1 MHELKL
7 DRVYKRRRIA
17 HPILQV
23 QFFNIGKATDDI
35 LNIFAPSPLV
45 RDMPS
50 LATVRSADQKLA
62 TAIDSEAF
70 HQLIVLGTIAASLLI
85 FLVVR
90 KMTGL

>member
-7 DRVYKRRRIA
+7 ERVYKRKKA
-17 HPILQV
+17 HPIVPV
-23 QFFNIGKATDDI
+23 QFFKIGKAIDDI
-35 LNIFAPSPLV
+35 LNISAPSPLV
-45 RDMPS
+45 RDRPS
-50 LATVRSADQKLA
+50 LATARSADQKPA

-70 HQLIVLGTIAASLLI
+70 HQLVVLGTIAASLLI